1 MVENTMNASR
11 ANPMAVIGRC
21 TCARASRR
29 ADALTGAHF
38 GPNGAHMTSLAP
50 SPLEIDLE
58 NGNIF
63 VDGSWIPSRSHE
75 RVLAI
80 DPATETT
87 IGWAPDGNA
96 EDVDTA
102 VRAARAA
109 FVRSEWSNT
118 TPRERAGYL
127 RKMADRLEQQAAEI
141 GTFLTTENG
150 MPIAITALMNVHF
163 SADILRYYAGL
174 GDTLSLE
181 EIRETTIVRREPI
194 GVAGLIVAWNG
205 PLMLAIAKIAP
216 MLLAGCTA
224 VLKPAAETPLSVAY
238 IVDAAQYAGLP
249 PGVLNVVT
257 GGRET
262 GAAIVA
268 HRGIDKIAFTGSTN
282 AGRTIASECGQAMKP
297 CSLELGGK
305 SAAIILDDA
314 DMDLFLN
321 QLPIVSM
328 GGNGQGCVLSTRL
341 LVARSRYEELKSG
354 LRSTV
359 PSLPVGDPHD
369 PATVFG
375 PLAMERQRDRVEQYI
390 HTGIQQGAQ
399 LLVGGG
405 RPAHLDRGFYVEP
418 TVFVDVD
425 NSSRIAQEE
434 IFGPV
439 ITVTPFED
447 VDQAVALANE
457 SDYGLGGCVFGA
469 DVERSVGVARR
480 VQTGTIGVNGY
491 QPDLAA
497 PFGGYKQSGLGREY
511 GPEGLSVYLQNKSIY
526 GAKR

>member
-1 MVENTMNASR
+1 
-11 ANPMAVIGRC
+11 
-21 TCARASRR
+21 
-29 ADALTGAHF
+29 
-38 GPNGAHMTSLAP
+38 MTALAP
-50 SPLEIDLE
+50 TPLDVDLE
-58 NGNIF
+58 SSNIF
-63 VDGSWIPSRSHE
+63 VDGSWIRSRSRE

-80 DPATETT
+80 DPATEATF
-87 IGWAPDGNA
+87 GWAPDANA
-96 EDVDTA
+96 DDIDTA

-109 FVRSEWSNT
+109 LVCREWSTT
-118 TPRERAGYL
+118 TPRERATYL
-127 RKMADRLEQQAAEI
+127 RRMADRLEQQAAEI
-141 GTFLTTENG
+141 GKFLTTENG
-150 MPIAITALMNVHF
+150 MPISVTALMNVHF

-181 EIRETTIVRREPI
+181 EVRGTTIVRREPV

-224 VLKPAAETPLSVAY
+224 VLKPAGETPLSIAY

-249 PGVLNVVT
+249 AGVLNVVT
-257 GGRET
+257 GGRDT
-262 GAAIVA
+262 GAALVA
-268 HRGIDKIAFTGSTN
+268 HRGVDKVAFTGSTQ
-282 AGRTIASECGQAMKP
+282 AGRTIAAECGRSMKP

-314 DMDLFLN
+314 DMGHFLS
-321 QLPIVSM
+321 QIPIVSM

-354 LRSTV
+354 LASTV
-359 PSLPVGDPHD
+359 PSLTVGDPQD

-375 PLAMERQRDRVEQYI
+375 PLAMERQRDRVERYI
-390 HTGIQQGAQ
+390 HVGIEEGAKI
-399 LLVGGG
+399 LVGGG

-439 ITVTPFED
+439 ITVTPFDDE
-447 VDQAVALANE
+447 DQAVALANDSE
-457 SDYGLGGCVFGA
+457 FGLGGSVFGA
-469 DVERSVGVARR
+469 DIERSVEVARR

-526 GAKR
+526 GGKAQPLPSGIEIR